1 MGSAD
6 DATSRVSTYLF
17 LTFLFSS
24 FIYARMIATGTGSD
38 LAMIWMWCPGAAA
51 IATQLIRREEMEGL
65 HLDFPGWKWLLVGYL
80 VPLLYSSVVY
90 GLTWISGLGG
100 FEARSISIDG
110 REVLFIV
117 GFVLQATVGLL
128 PNLVSG
134 LGEEIGWRG
143 MLFPNLHARF
153 GYVRASLIGGAVWA
167 AWHYPAV
174 LFADY
179 RGPTPLWFQLP
190 AFTLSV
196 LGLNFFANWLWLKSA
211 SVWPAAVW
219 HGSHNLMY
227 QAVFLRLTVYG
238 GLTGYVVDDFGIG
251 LTLVSLGLALYC
263 IRDVRRGL
271 AQHI

>member
-227 QAVFLRLTVYG
+227 QAVFLRLTVYRD
-238 GLTGYVVDDFGIG
+238 LTGYVVDDFGIG

-263 IRDVRRGL
+263 ILDHRRGL